1 MRMPRIDIV
10 GGASTTADGGAA
22 ISRAGQCGSV
32 MGRVKLSKQNA
43 SNSKPRYVPP
53 SLRKETA
60 PKNAPLT
67 TTRAR
72 TQQLQPLQ
80 QRQQP
85 RRAVHSNQP
94 MQNRVG
100 QHRVQILARAHRS
113 QRPMHQR
120 PSASQQRLQ
129 FVQAQQQQNG
139 PKTSVLLTMALLHS

>member
-32 MGRVKLSKQNA
+32 VGRVKLSKQSA

-67 TTRAR
+67 TTRVR

-100 QHRVQILARAHRS
+100 QQRV
-113 QRPMHQR
+113 
-120 PSASQQRLQ
+120 Q

-139 PKTSVLLTMALLHS
+139 PKPCVLLTMALLNSRKPV